1 MSRGSP
7 EALARDDQPLP
18 ICNQKYVCIF
28 FHPPSQKNSCSS
40 PPKNNL
46 SRGSPEAL
54 ARHVNPLQYLNKYVS
69 IFSPP
74 PPPAHQKK
82 NPAPPSP
89 TKKKK
94 KSTLKNKMS
103 RGSPLA
109 AGQMLSSDYNSD
121 FIPYKTRPFVYRNRI
136 GVTRMQYVKKN
147 QLNYMSVLGLTIFVG
162 PGTLYTCSKCSSLH
176 RISRQVFLTYVK
188 LLARSI
194 QPQAAFGGETV
205 SFRS

>member
-40 PPKNNL
+40 PRPPKNNL
-46 SRGSPEAL
+46 SRGSPEGL

-69 IFSPP
+69 IFPP
-74 PPPAHQKK
+74 PPPPPPQKK
-82 NPAPPSP
+82 ILRPLPHQ
-89 TKKKK
+89 KKK

-103 RGSPLA
+103 WGSPLD

-136 GVTRMQYVKKN
+136 GVTRMQYVKKIN
-147 QLNYMSVLGLTIFVG
+147 
-162 PGTLYTCSKCSSLH
+162 
-176 RISRQVFLTYVK
+176 
-188 LLARSI
+188 
-194 QPQAAFGGETV
+194 
-205 SFRS
+205 